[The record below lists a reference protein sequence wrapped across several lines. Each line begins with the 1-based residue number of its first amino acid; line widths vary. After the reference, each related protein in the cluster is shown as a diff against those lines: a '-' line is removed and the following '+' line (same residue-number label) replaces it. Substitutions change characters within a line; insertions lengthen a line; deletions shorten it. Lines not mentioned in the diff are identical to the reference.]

1 MINEAVILAGG
12 LGTRLRTVISDL
24 PKPMAPVG
32 GRPFISYLLDYLDS
46 YKIRYSV
53 IASGFMHETIEPVIG
68 RRHGKMSLVY
78 SPEHEPLG
86 TGGAIL
92 NSTDHIKGAD
102 FFVLNGDTFFD
113 VDLQAFEKSHL
124 RSRAV
129 MSLAV
134 KHMDDTSRYGSLVLQ
149 DDRIV
154 SFREKGISGSGYING
169 GIYILNKEWFASSA
183 PGRKFS
189 LEKDILERMA
199 GSSNITAFASDGYFT
214 DIGVPEDYRKAC
226 SELPRLRSVRR

>member
-1 MINEAVILAGG
+1 MIKEAVILAGG
-12 LGTRLRTVISDL
+12 LGTRLKAVISDL

-32 GRPFISYLLDYLDS
+32 GRPFLCYLLDYLDS

-53 IASGFMHETIEPVIG
+53 IASGFMHESIEPVIG
-68 RRHGKMSLVY
+68 KRHGNMSLVY
-78 SPEHEPLG
+78 SPEQEPLG

-92 NSTDHIKGAD
+92 NSIDQINGTD

-113 VDLQAFEKSHL
+113 VDLHAYEKSHL
-124 RSRAV
+124 RSKAV

-134 KHMDDTSRYGSLVLQ
+134 KYMDDTSRYGSLVLQ
-149 DDRIV
+149 KDRIV
-154 SFREKGISGSGYING
+154 SFTEKGISSSGYING
-169 GIYILNKEWFASSA
+169 GIYILNREWFTASA

-189 LEKDILERMA
+189 LEKDILERMT
-199 GSSNITAFASDGYFT
+199 GTENITVFRSDGYFT
-214 DIGVPEDYRKAC
+214 DIGIPEDYRKAC